1 MGLVEVSVILRNPEL
16 REEVKKEVKALVDTR
31 ATLTVLPRSV
41 AHSLKIS
48 PKSTGTVMT
57 AGGPVGI
64 DISRAEVEIAGK
76 KETVRIAISDVI
88 DRVLIGVTTLE
99 MLGLSVDPVT
109 SQLKE
114 SMYLLY

>member
-1 MGLVEVSVILRNPEL
+1 MGLVEVNVVLRNPEL
-16 REEVKKEVKALVDTR
+16 REEMKKEVKALVDTG
-31 ATLTVLPRSV
+31 ATLTVLPRSI
-41 AHSLKIS
+41 ASSLKIS

-57 AGGPVGI
+57 ADGPIGI
-64 DISRAEVEIAGK
+64 DISSAEVEIAGK
-76 KETVRIAISDVI
+76 KETVRIAISDII

-99 MLGLSVDPVT
+99 ILGLSVDPVS